1 MSRMNTEVLPLP
13 VTPRRSAHFG
23 ASSFISFSR
32 PLNTPC
38 CFGENTI
45 FDGLSDFPS
54 VFSRR
59 NTWYSY
65 SSRSPFPTS
74 RLTTAAVMFSA

>member
-1 MSRMNTEVLPLP
+1 MRDISGTSIIAVFPCFTASSMSRMNTEVLPLP

-45 FDGLSDFPS
+45 SDGLSDFPS
-54 VFSRR
+54 VFSSR
-59 NTWYSY
+59 NT
-65 SSRSPFPTS
+65 
-74 RLTTAAVMFSA
+74 